1 MLRKRLLWKKL
12 IEVRVVVKVGV
23 VGVVVDV
30 GMVEAVVNVKGW

>member
-23 VGVVVDV
+23 VVLVVDI
-30 GMVEAVVNVKGW
+30 GMVIVVVNVKEW